1 MDGREIY
8 HDNLSS
14 HLQPRKHNTSLDFI
28 TPKHHMQDCPGF
40 SDWDPQCLHRSDL
53 TADGKKCG
61 ATDLLVQSKP
71 NKYHLHLST
80 RAPQHVQSQN
90 VPVSLK

>member
-1 MDGREIY
+1 
-8 HDNLSS
+8 
-14 HLQPRKHNTSLDFI
+14 
-28 TPKHHMQDCPGF
+28 MQDCPGF